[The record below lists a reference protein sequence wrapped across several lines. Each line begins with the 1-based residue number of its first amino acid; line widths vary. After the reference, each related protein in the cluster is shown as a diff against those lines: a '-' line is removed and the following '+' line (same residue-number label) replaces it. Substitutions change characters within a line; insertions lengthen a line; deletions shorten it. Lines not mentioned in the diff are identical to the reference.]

1 MIHRVLKIGSW
12 VVDFL
17 FATGKYDIDGTLA
30 CLWDAGAPRWV
41 MEEAENLMLTC
52 EYDCGFTYSKRSDYR
67 FINPDKHRAVVM
79 IGPTSSGA
87 EFLDTLTHEIHHL
100 AVAIADSIGV
110 DLEGETPAYLAG
122 DTMREFADVVCHLG
136 CDKCRG

>member
-1 MIHRVLKIGSW
+1 MIHRVLKIGRW

-17 FATGKYDIDGTLA
+17 FANRRYDIDGIVS
-30 CLWDAGAPRWV
+30 CLRHAEAPSYIIDKSIDL
-41 MEEAENLMLTC
+41 MEEGQQNT
-52 EYDCGFTYSKRSDYR
+52 GFTYSNKKA
-67 FINPDKHRAVVM
+67 FRAVVC
-79 IGPTSSGA
+79 IGPTSSGS
-87 EFLDTLTHEIHHL
+87 EFQDTLVHEIHHL
-100 AVAIADSIGV
+100 AVAIADGLGV